1 MAKHNRPS
9 LPPSLRTCSLPCPE
23 NMGSVTVPGDKAI
36 EMSVLM
42 RLGGWHPPLEKGGRE
57 EGREEWRKGGREGGV
72 GECV

>member
-1 MAKHNRPS
+1 
-9 LPPSLRTCSLPCPE
+9 
-23 NMGSVTVPGDKAI
+23 MGSVTVPGDKAI